1 MVQYFEACVGLVA
14 PYYNL
19 VLVVIVVILF
29 IKLFSLKNKNAYL
42 KPWKLLFLAII
53 VYIIEE
59 SVTVLENLDIVRVSK
74 LLFPL
79 FEMVIIVSFI
89 YMLLLQKEYINKQ
102 KLK

>member
-29 IKLFSLKNKNAYL
+29 LKLFSLKNKNAYL
-42 KPWKLLFLAII
+42 KPWKLLFFAII

-79 FEMVIIVSFI
+79 F
-89 YMLLLQKEYINKQ
+89 L
-102 KLK
+102 

>member
-29 IKLFSLKNKNAYL
+29 LKLFSLKNKNAYL
-42 KPWKLLFLAII
+42 KPWKLLFFAII